1 MKLKVCDGSGVLCVI
16 ISMILQ
22 QQPPECVISNL
33 PDLYIEECNKL
44 LEDTSEG
51 EEKVLRLSDLMCGL
65 LS

>member
-33 PDLYIEECNKL
+33 PVIHRECNKL

>member
-33 PDLYIEECNKL
+33 PDLYIESA
-44 LEDTSEG
+44 TSCWKTLQRG
-51 EEKVLRLSDLMCGL
+51 KKKS
-65 LS
+65 

>member
-33 PDLYIEECNKL
+33 PDLYIASA
-44 LEDTSEG
+44 TSCWKTHQRG
-51 EEKVLRLSDLMCGL
+51 KKKS
-65 LS
+65 

>member
-33 PDLYIEECNKL
+33 PVIHRECNKL
-44 LEDTSEG
+44 LEDTSG
-51 EEKVLRLSDLMCGL
+51 GKKKS
-65 LS
+65 